1 MVLIIR
7 VDNNMNGMLGKHLRY
22 IHARAGGLSVCT
34 ILIRFYSYTFTRF
47 IAFVAGPDFHAIVC
61 QLNNGIVI
69 YRGYY
74 YVGGLRS

>member
-22 IHARAGGLSVCT
+22 IHARAGVCT

-61 QLNNGIVI
+61 QPNNGIVI